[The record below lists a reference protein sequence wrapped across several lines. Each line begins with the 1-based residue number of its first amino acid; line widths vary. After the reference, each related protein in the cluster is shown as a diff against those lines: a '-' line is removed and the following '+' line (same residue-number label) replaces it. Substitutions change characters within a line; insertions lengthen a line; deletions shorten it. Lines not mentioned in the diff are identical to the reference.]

1 MPSRLSRIAGN
12 RWLRGALLLLVLAV
26 CGYGLYA
33 QWPEVAAGLARL
45 RWYTVAASLAA
56 AMAGTT
62 SMMLAWRAI
71 LADLGSP
78 LPLPAAA
85 KISFLSALGKYLPG
99 AVWALAAQVELAR
112 DLGVPRRR
120 TIASFAVSIVLLIG
134 AGLGVAVGTLP
145 LTSPGTARHYWYVLT
160 AVPVI
165 AAGLCP
171 PVFGAMM
178 DRALT
183 LTRLQPLE
191 RRLSWPGLGQ
201 ALAWTVLGWLLLG
214 LQVWLLMSGMTGRS
228 GYLLLAVG
236 GYALAFSAGLLL
248 VVLPG
253 GIGAREVVLTA
264 ALAPV
269 LPHGTAVAVALM
281 TRVVTTVSD
290 LACGGIGLAAGR
302 AAASAVAA
310 SAVAAAGGS
319 AAAQPDEPRPDP
331 IEPASR
337 H

>member
-1 MPSRLSRIAGN
+1 MPGRLSRIAGN
-12 RWLRGALLLLVLAV
+12 RWLRRALLGLVLAV

-33 QWPEVAAGLARL
+33 QWPEVTAGLARL

-85 KISFLSALGKYLPG
+85 KVSFLSALGKYLPG

-120 TIASFAVSIVLLIG
+120 SIASFAVSIVLLIG
-134 AGLGVAVGTLP
+134 AGLGVAVVTLP

-165 AAGLCP
+165 VAGLCP
-171 PVFGAMM
+171 PVFGAIM

-183 LTRLQPLE
+183 LARLQPLE
-191 RRLSWPGLGQ
+191 RRPSWPGLGQ

-290 LACGGIGLAAGR
+290 LACGGIGVAASR

-310 SAVAAAGGS
+310 TGLAGS
-319 AAAQPDEPRPDP
+319 TVPAQPGEPGRDP
-331 IEPASR
+331 IEPACR
-337 H
+337 L